1 MKKVFN
7 GLQTA
12 LLLLLLIGCVD
23 VAVAQQAP
31 PYKVSEEEVRNL
43 LQRLEERADGFR
55 SLMDIVLEV
64 SRLDG
69 TSREDRLDLLVA
81 PFERAVDG
89 LEERFNKGASIAHGL
104 SNKEIAAAMQISV
117 RTVANHVSH
126 ILDKKRFNNRVEI
139 ARHVFEQRTGAAA

>member
-81 PFERAVDG
+81 DFERAVDG

-117 RTVANHVSH
+117 RTVENHVSH